1 MLKSERREGR
11 RNMRRK
17 MRMSGKAIKR
27 IQVEREAKDRLR
39 RMAVAT
45 VGKRYGVELAR
56 EVSSGGR

>member
-11 RNMRRK
+11 RNMKRK

-39 RMAVAT
+39 RTAVT
-45 VGKRYGVELAR
+45 VTRSARTGTDLAANAWG
-56 EVSSGGR
+56 S